1 MNKYAVELWS
11 HGKLFLTEVK
21 ANSIEEAEHVI
32 EKNVTF
38 EYQIVNVQKK

>member
-11 HGKLFLTEVK
+11 YGKLFTTEVK
-21 ANSIEEAEHVI
+21 ANSIEEAENVI